1 MFMTMKYQ
9 CLRFIYVHSYVLACR
24 DFGFCATSSPL
35 PLLFCVIILLAT
47 VNGLAF
53 PGSLDEAMMSGALMT
68 GI

>member
-1 MFMTMKYQ
+1 MY
-9 CLRFIYVHSYVLACR
+9 YDLACC
-24 DFGFCATSSPL
+24 DFGFLPPPPPSSP
-35 PLLFCVIILLAT
+35 LFCVIIVLAT

>member
-1 MFMTMKYQ
+1 MYN
-9 CLRFIYVHSYVLACR
+9 VLACR